1 MEPIEYVYASGFKEL
16 RNLCPELEQAHQ
28 QEWARRFSDD
38 LCSLYVAMTRAR
50 FALYMLVAPLQR
62 NKDGRLSSRGYHDNS
77 AAAILRHTFI
87 PPEDIGDDE
96 GRLLFEHG
104 DTQWFTLLP
113 AKTTEK
119 QAPITVDPHTT
130 CKVTIKTQAG
140 GRSLPRIAPS
150 QLEGSG
156 SVRVSD
162 LLALRKSTG
171 QTRGTVIH
179 RLFETVDWLNV
190 DTVLPAREV
199 LTQLLDTERLAYEDE
214 YLDAFTKMLQMPAV
228 IDALACPS
236 DWDEKTCSLWQ
247 EKSFAVVMDG
257 RLVQGQLDRVH
268 VWPDHALILDYKT
281 DTPPQEGYDALV
293 NHYRPQ
299 LQAYCKAVAA
309 MRKLPMNAVRAK
321 LIFVRDGV
329 VKEV

>member
-1 MEPIEYVYASGFKEL
+1 
-16 RNLCPELEQAHQ
+16 
-28 QEWARRFSDD
+28 
-38 LCSLYVAMTRAR
+38 
-50 FALYMLVAPLQR
+50 
-62 NKDGRLSSRGYHDNS
+62 
-77 AAAILRHTFI
+77 
-87 PPEDIGDDE
+87 
-96 GRLLFEHG
+96 
-104 DTQWFTLLP
+104 
-113 AKTTEK
+113 
-119 QAPITVDPHTT
+119 
-130 CKVTIKTQAG
+130 
-140 GRSLPRIAPS
+140 
-150 QLEGSG
+150 
-156 SVRVSD
+156 
-162 LLALRKSTG
+162 
-171 QTRGTVIH
+171 
-179 RLFETVDWLNV
+179 VDWLNV